1 MNHVALSASGGAR
14 DESVEVVARGSET
27 SMGPNGWNL
36 NPT

>member
-1 MNHVALSASGGAR
+1 MNHVALSASIGKG
-14 DESVEVVARGSET
+14 DESAEVFARGIAT